1 MKELKS
7 KEIIFNHH
15 QIHFLFWF
23 LCALVIF
30 IFELIVFNEFFISI
44 VGIPLVILL
53 FILILIS
60 PTHYIFYDSEL
71 IIKHFCGLKENIK
84 YNEINSIYEMSESG
98 TRGWIK
104 PFKNYY
110 IAYPHKKKFLL
121 CSEVCKSKKAKR
133 LLEYYTNIEIK

>member
-15 QIHFLFWF
+15 QIRFLFWF

-30 IFELIVFNEFFISI
+30 IFELIILNELLISF
-44 VGIPLVILL
+44 VGIPLMILL

-60 PTHYIFYDSEL
+60 PTHYIFYGNEL
-71 IIKHFCGLKENIK
+71 IIKHFFGSKEVIK

-98 TRGWIK
+98 TMGWIK

-121 CSEVCKSKKAKR
+121 CSKVCKSKKAKR

>member
-1 MKELKS
+1 MKEIKS

-15 QIHFLFWF
+15 QIRFLFWF

-30 IFELIVFNEFFISI
+30 IFELIILNELLISF
-44 VGIPLVILL
+44 VGIPLMILL

-60 PTHYIFYDSEL
+60 PTRYIFYDNEL
-71 IIKHFCGLKENIK
+71 IIKHFFGSKEV
-84 YNEINSIYEMSESG
+84 
-98 TRGWIK
+98 
-104 PFKNYY
+104 KNYY

-121 CSEVCKSKKAKR
+121 CSKVCKSKKAKR

>member
-15 QIHFLFWF
+15 QIRFLFWF

-30 IFELIVFNEFFISI
+30 IFELIILNELLISF
-44 VGIPLVILL
+44 VGIPLMILL

-60 PTHYIFYDSEL
+60 PTHYIFYDNEL

-98 TRGWIK
+98 TRGWIR
-104 PFKNYY
+104 PFENYY
-110 IAYPHKKKFLL
+110 ISYPHKKKFLL